1 MSEKEKVK
9 VSEEAEK
16 FFEFMNG
23 PAVMEKINQYTK
35 DNEEYDGFKEAVEAG
50 EIAFICA
57 YGSSGWAAFGT
68 DEGIQ
73 HRLFNIIRSALK
85 YGVISEKELC
95 SMVAFICASMR
106 KEKGEEEDDK
116 EEE

>member
-23 PAVMEKINQYTK
+23 PAVSEKINQYIR
-35 DNEEYDGFKEAVEAG
+35 DNEKYDGFKEAVKKG
-50 EIAFICA
+50 EIALICS
-57 YGSSGWAAFGT
+57 YGNSGWSAFGT

-73 HRLFNIIRSALK
+73 HRLFNIIQSALK
-85 YGVISEKELC
+85 HKVVSEKELC
-95 SMVAFICASMR
+95 SMVAFICAAMR
-106 KEKGEEEDDK
+106 KEKEDEK
-116 EEE
+116 EE

>member
-1 MSEKEKVK
+1 MSEEKKVK

-23 PAVMEKINQYTK
+23 PAVMEKINQYVK
-35 DNEEYDGFKEAVEAG
+35 DNEKYDGFKEAIESG

-73 HRLFNIIRSALK
+73 HRLFNIIQSALK
-85 YGVISEKELC
+85 YDVISEKDLC
-95 SMVAFICASMR
+95 SMVAFICAAMR
-106 KEKGEEEDDK
+106 KKKGEKEDGK
-116 EEE
+116 EE

>member
-1 MSEKEKVK
+1 MSEKKK

-16 FFEFMNG
+16 FFDFMNG

-57 YGSSGWAAFGT
+57 YGNSGWAAFGT

-73 HRLFNIIRSALK
+73 HRLFNIIQSALK

-95 SMVAFICASMR
+95 SMVAFICAAMR
-106 KEKGEEEDDK
+106 KEKKDEK
-116 EEE
+116 EE

>member
-1 MSEKEKVK
+1 MSEKKKVK

-57 YGSSGWAAFGT
+57 YGNSGWAAFGT
-68 DEGIQ
+68 DNGIQ
-73 HRLFNIIRSALK
+73 HRLFNIIQSALK
-85 YGVISEKELC
+85 YKIISEKELC
-95 SMVAFICASMR
+95 SMVAFICAAMR
-106 KEKGEEEDDK
+106 KEKEDEK

>member
-1 MSEKEKVK
+1 MSEKKKVK

-35 DNEEYDGFKEAVEAG
+35 DNKEYDGFKEAVEAG

-57 YGSSGWAAFGT
+57 YGNSGWAAFGT
-68 DEGIQ
+68 DDGIQ
-73 HRLFNIIRSALK
+73 HRLFNIIQSALE
-85 YGVISEKELC
+85 YNIISEKELC
-95 SMVAFICASMR
+95 SMVAFICAAMR
-106 KEKGEEEDDK
+106 KEKRDEKED
-116 EEE
+116 